1 VFAATTIQARRAI
14 SKIIFVR
21 AESLRESDERL
32 PADASKR
39 CARIR
44 RHFVSRFEQKS
55 LAATRRWAAVPS
67 ILDRGL
73 RDTGLRG
80 ELPPPPVAAFWGRN
94 PLMSESSQYD
104 YELPRDLIAQRPP
117 ASRTDARLMVIDR
130 AAGTL
135 AHRSIRDLPELLD
148 PRDCLIIND
157 TRVVPARLIGRRSN
171 TQGRWEGLFLGV
183 DAAGRWRLL
192 CKTRGHLAPGETVD
206 LLDNRGR
213 DDVRLLMEEK
223 QPGGMWLAL
232 PLVDEP
238 TYDLLD
244 RVGRVPLPHYIRGG
258 EMERDDRL
266 RYQTVYA
273 RNPGAVAAPTAGLH
287 FTNELLGQ
295 LVDRGVTICRL
306 TLHVGLDTF
315 RPLKAERLADH
326 PMHHE
331 TGEISPATVDKIL
344 DCRARGGR
352 VVAVGTTSVRV
363 LETAARDG
371 QLRPW
376 AGDTNLFIKPPYTFH
391 AVDAL
396 LTNFH
401 LPRTTLLVLVRTFG
415 GDELIMRAYHEAIRE
430 QYRFYSY
437 GDAMLIL

>member
-1 VFAATTIQARRAI
+1 MPAAQGDYARAGG
-14 SKIIFVR
+14 
-21 AESLRESDERL
+21 
-32 PADASKR
+32 
-39 CARIR
+39 R
-44 RHFVSRFEQKS
+44 RFFG
-55 LAATRRWAAVPS
+55 PM
-67 ILDRGL
+67 
-73 RDTGLRG
+73 
-80 ELPPPPVAAFWGRN
+80 
-94 PLMSESSQYD
+94 PLMSETSQYD
-104 YELPRDLIAQRPP
+104 YELPRQLIAQRPP
-117 ASRTDARLMVIDR
+117 TSRSDARLMVIER
-130 AAGTL
+130 ATGSI
-135 AHRSIRDLPELLD
+135 AHQSIRDLPELLD

-157 TRVVPARLIGRRSN
+157 TRVVPARLIGRRSS
-171 TQGRWEGLFLGV
+171 TQGHWEVLFLGA
-183 DAAGRWRLL
+183 DTTGRWRLL
-192 CKTRGHLAPGETVD
+192 CKTRGNLGAGETVD

-213 DDVRLLMEEK
+213 DDVRLLMQEK
-223 QPGGMWLAL
+223 QPGGVWLVQ
-232 PLVDEP
+232 PLADEP
-238 TYDLLD
+238 TFDLLD

-258 EMERDDRL
+258 EMDREDRL

-315 RPLKAERLADH
+315 RPLNTERLAEH
-326 PMHHE
+326 QMHRE
-331 TGEISPATVDKIL
+331 AGEIGPAVVEKIL
-344 DCRARGGR
+344 ECRARGGR
-352 VVAVGTTSVRV
+352 AVAVGTTSVRV

-376 AGDTNLFIKPPYTFH
+376 AGETDLFIKPPYTFR

-415 GDELIMRAYHEAIRE
+415 GDELLMRAYQEAIRE